1 MLEKRFGGPGQLV
14 ALAAEFVAF
23 PMGLLP
29 ELASWMKKS
38 GHVIKSTHADESP

>member
-1 MLEKRFGGPGQLV
+1 
-14 ALAAEFVAF
+14 
-23 PMGLLP
+23 LLP